1 MPLVCNF
8 PAVSIFL
15 CMFCAIASSAL
26 PGRYARRLSLLLLC
40 TVSVLSLCVLG
51 YTIRTQESF
60 VFLMGRWPAPW
71 GNEIRGG
78 ILEGLFA
85 VLFSVIML
93 LSIVGGINHIRD
105 DIDPKKWNLYFIMV
119 DLMMASLLA
128 LAYTNDLFTAYVF
141 VEINTIA
148 AAGLIM
154 IRQIGRTYMAAIR
167 YLIMSQLGSG
177 LFLLSL
183 AMLYSLTGQLLMS
196 PAKVA
201 VTDLLTSG
209 AYSEPLIV
217 TIALMTVGLAI
228 KSGLY
233 PFHSWM
239 PDAYGY
245 STAASS
251 SILSGLVSKGYIV
264 LLIKVYYRVLGVDII
279 MKGKISNILF
289 VFGLAGM
296 IMGSISAI
304 RESDIRR
311 MTAFSS
317 VAQIGYVYMGLGLGT
332 ELGVVASVFHI
343 LTHAVTKPLLFITS
357 TGLSDVSGGSK
368 RFYDLRGAG
377 YRNRIAGLGFTIGSL
392 SMVGLPLFA
401 GFISKLLFAEAAI
414 LDPGKSLPALVVLA
428 VSTILNAIYFLHT
441 VITIYRPTGDQPHR
455 ESERNPGF
463 VLAVTAFSVINI
475 GLGLFSQ
482 PVSQVI
488 QAGLHIF
495 G

>member
-1 MPLVCNF
+1 MTLFQCL

-15 CMFCAIASSAL
+15 CMIAAIFSSGL
-26 PGRYARRLSLLLLC
+26 SGKNARRLSILLLS
-40 TVSVLSLCVLG
+40 TVSVLSLLTLIYTLG
-51 YTIRTQESF
+51 TGESF
-60 VFLMGRWPAPW
+60 VFRMGRFPAPW

-78 ILEGLFA
+78 ILEAMLA
-85 VLFSVIML
+85 LLFSVIML
-93 LSIVGGINHIRD
+93 ISVLGGMKHID
-105 DIDPKKWNLYFIMV
+105 VEVDPKKLNLYFIMI
-119 DLMMASLLA
+119 DLMLASLLA
-128 LAYTNDLFTAYVF
+128 LTYTNDMFTAYVF

-154 IRQIGRTYMAAIR
+154 IRQIGRTYVAAIR

-183 AMLYSLTGQLLMS
+183 ALLYSLTGQLLMS
-196 PAKVA
+196 PAKEAVA
-201 VTDLLTSG
+201 GLLSSG
-209 AYSEPLIV
+209 AYGEPLII
-217 TIALMTVGLAI
+217 TIALMTAGLSI

-264 LLIKVYYRVLGVDII
+264 LLIKIYYRVIGLDII
-279 MKGKISNILF
+279 MHGKISNILF

-296 IMGSISAI
+296 VMGSISAM

-332 ELGVVASVFHI
+332 EYGVIASVFHI
-343 LTHAVTKPLLFITS
+343 LTHAVTKPLLFITA

-368 RFYDLRGAG
+368 RFHDLRGAG
-377 YRNRIAGLGFTIGSL
+377 YRNRIAGVGFTVGAL

-401 GFISKLLFAEAAI
+401 GFISKLLFAEAAVR
-414 LDPGKSLPALVVLA
+414 DPSKMLPALIVLSI
-428 VSTILNAIYFLHT
+428 STILNAVYFLRT
-441 VITIYRPTGDQPHR
+441 VINIYTPVSGRTKRISG
-455 ESERNPGF
+455 SNPLF
-463 VLAVTAFSVINI
+463 VFAVLSFTLINI
-475 GLGLFSQ
+475 GLGLLSQ
-482 PVSQVI
+482 PVVDAIS
-488 QAGLHIF
+488 AGLNIF